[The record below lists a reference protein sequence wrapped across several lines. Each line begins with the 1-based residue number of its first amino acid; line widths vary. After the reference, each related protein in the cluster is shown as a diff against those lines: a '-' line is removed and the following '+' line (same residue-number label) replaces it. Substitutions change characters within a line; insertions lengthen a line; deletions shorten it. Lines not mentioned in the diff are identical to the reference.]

1 MLLHEIYQVYQ
12 LYCQVFILICQVV
25 IHCCY
30 GMLQEVQLSLLL
42 ERALALLTH
51 RILMFHQVP
60 NNLCFEKFGA
70 EMWHELITKHQ
81 VHDLSL

>member
-1 MLLHEIYQVYQ
+1 
-12 LYCQVFILICQVV
+12 
-25 IHCCY
+25 
-30 GMLQEVQLSLLL
+30 MLQEVQLSLLL